1 MGETSQ
7 MTSGTLSVFAYLR
20 FGHAK
25 ARNAVVGE
33 PREERRDRKASET
46 GRRSGREAPQFEE
59 LRRRGKADLVPEPL
73 RRQLQRDERVIRNLE
88 NDFSHDAPLG

>member
-25 ARNAVVGE
+25 GRHAVVGE
-33 PREERRDRKASET
+33 PREEHWDRKASKT
-46 GRRSGREAPQFEE
+46 GGRSGRKAPLLEE
-59 LRRRGKADLVPEPL
+59 LHSRRQPDLVAKTL
-73 RRQLQRDERVIRNLE
+73 GSQLQR
-88 NDFSHDAPLG
+88 H